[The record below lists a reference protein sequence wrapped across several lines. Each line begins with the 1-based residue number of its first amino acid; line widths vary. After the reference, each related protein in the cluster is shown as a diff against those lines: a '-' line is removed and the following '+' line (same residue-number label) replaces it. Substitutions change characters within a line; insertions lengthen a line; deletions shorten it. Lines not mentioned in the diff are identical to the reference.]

1 MEKTTTVK
9 LGIDPKRDALDILNA
24 FIKDIENDVIQIDNV
39 IMKTSADRTIIEL
52 VRKESTNAF

>member
-1 MEKTTTVK
+1 METN
-9 LGIDPKRDALDILNA
+9 PKQDALDILNA

-52 VRKESTNAF
+52 VRKESTNG